1 MPDVL
6 IRKVP
11 ERVLSRLK
19 KRAAAHGRSLQAEL
33 QQVLA
38 DGTGPDLSKVR
49 RLAAKMRRELAG
61 RAHTDSVEL
70 VREDRDR

>member
-1 MPDVL
+1 VADVL
-6 IRKVP
+6 VRNVP
-11 ERVLSRLK
+11 QRVLSRLK

-38 DGTGPDLSKVR
+38 DGAGGDLSKVR
-49 RLAAKMRRELAG
+49 RIAAKMRRDLAG
-61 RAHTDSVEL
+61 RPHSDSVDL

>member
-1 MPDVL
+1 MADIL

-33 QQVLA
+33 QQVLV
-38 DGTGPDLSKVR
+38 DGAGPDLRKVR

-61 RAHTDSVEL
+61 RGHSDSADL

>member
-1 MPDVL
+1 MADVL
-6 IRKVP
+6 IRNVSR
-11 ERVLSRLK
+11 RVLSRLK

-38 DGTGPDLSKVR
+38 DGAGPDLSKVR
-49 RLAAKMRRELAG
+49 RLAAKMRRDLAG
-61 RAHTDSVEL
+61 RAHSDSAGL